1 MKRKITKLFIL
12 LSLISFV
19 GCGTNN
25 PSSSDLPSSSVDV
38 NSTDYEVVDKSVSNV
53 TTKDGSKVQPF
64 NTIVALRT
72 FSQKDHHSIYPTFNS
87 EMQRLHI
94 LFDRYN
100 DFVDGEG
107 KDIVN
112 LKTINDSYGNGEK
125 LVVDQDLI
133 DLLNLSI
140 KLSELTEGYF
150 NPTMGELIDTWNY
163 RVEDGEKYTRYSP
176 YCFQDKDPRE
186 QDVLDS
192 KNKIIPYS
200 ELSSYI
206 VIDDEENTVEFK
218 KYQNVDKV
226 TLSLGA
232 IAKGYAVE
240 KVKAYVSTFDVPAM
254 IDGGSSSSYA
264 LKNNPNPD
272 RDYWLVGIASPYKV
286 AGSVKAIA
294 TIKIEGTYTLSVSGD
309 YESCFK
315 NEEGIIRHHILNPYS
330 GYPENNYRV
339 VSLKSTSRSDV
350 LDGLST
356 ALFSISSLDKIQEIV
371 GKVET
376 EYGIEI
382 AILLEKEIDQANK
395 KIDIYVDSIYD
406 SMINELSPTH
416 CNDKINIEG

>member
-1 MKRKITKLFIL
+1 
-12 LSLISFV
+12 
-19 GCGTNN
+19 
-25 PSSSDLPSSSVDV
+25 
-38 NSTDYEVVDKSVSNV
+38 
-53 TTKDGSKVQPF
+53 
-64 NTIVALRT
+64 
-72 FSQKDHHSIYPTFNS
+72 
-87 EMQRLHI
+87 
-94 LFDRYN
+94 
-100 DFVDGEG
+100 
-107 KDIVN
+107 
-112 LKTINDSYGNGEK
+112 
-125 LVVDQDLI
+125 
-133 DLLNLSI
+133 
-140 KLSELTEGYF
+140 
-150 NPTMGELIDTWNY
+150 MGELIDTWNY
-163 RVEDGEKYTRYSP
+163 RVEDGKKYTRYSP
-176 YCFQDKDPRE
+176 YCFKDKDPRE
-186 QDVLDS
+186 EDVLDS

-406 SMINELSPTH
+406 GMINELNPTH
-416 CNDKINIEG
+416 CNDRINIEG